1 LITNDGLE
9 EIKSVDY
16 MDEDYNTPLYNLVL
30 DGDHTY
36 YANGY
41 LVHNK
46 TKPTDEIKKI
56 YKDTDCFDI
65 NANDLSYEI

>member
-1 LITNDGLE
+1 MITNNGFE

-16 MDEDYNTPLYNLVL
+16 INADYYTPLYNFAL

-36 YANGY
+36 YANNY

-46 TKPTDEIKKI
+46 CLEDCNPQPTKYCEEQEDKMEK
-56 YKDTDCFDI
+56 
-65 NANDLSYEI
+65 